1 MKQNLK
7 GMNDCLIPQ
16 EKIKS
21 EGTVSRKGI
30 HVKNK
35 G

>member
-7 GMNDCLIPQ
+7 GVDDCLIPQ
-16 EKIKS
+16 EKIKP
-21 EGTVSRKGI
+21 EGTISRKGI
-30 HVKNK
+30 HMKNK